1 MNIRTIIIN
10 SLRIALSVLNS
21 DQKKLA
27 ISLFLSLLQ
36 ESQTQSSETVKLST
50 QAVDKAFLP
59 YPPELVEFERLYDP
73 ETGGW
78 HVPPGII
85 TINQFNKELYPTV
98 FYDSVEREVGHFYH
112 AIVKMLKPTLILETG
127 VSRGYSTTC
136 VASALFEVGNSG
148 HIYAIDPADYP
159 HIWPDNLKEYITWI
173 PKCSQDSLPDVNM
186 NKYDL
191 LIIDSLH
198 DYDTCAWE
206 VINFEPLLKVGGI
219 ILMHDS
225 LCFDGVGAVV
235 CQLISNPR
243 FEVMTL
249 NTPRTHGNP
258 QSRCPG
264 LTMVRKL
271 KDGRPIVEFENKFS
285 GWFVGDTLT
294 VPYLENHISSINI
307 RSNISNV
314 SI

>member
-1 MNIRTIIIN
+1 MTFRIIIIYC
-10 SLRIALSVLNS
+10 LKIALRVLNK

-27 ISLFLSLLQ
+27 ISLLLSLLQ
-36 ESQTQSSETVKLST
+36 ESQSQSVEATKLTSQET
-50 QAVDKAFLP
+50 DIIDLP
-59 YPPELVEFERLYDP
+59 YPQELIDFEKLYDST
-73 ETGGW
+73 TGGW

-85 TINQFNKELYPTV
+85 KINQFKKELYPII
-98 FYDSVEREVGHFYH
+98 FYDSVEQEVGHFYYV
-112 AIVKMLKPTLILETG
+112 IVKMLKPAIVLETG

-136 VASALFEVGNSG
+136 VASALFENGKAG

-159 HIWPDNLKEYITWI
+159 HIWPEKLKAYITWI
-173 PKCSQDSLPDVNM
+173 PKRSQDALQDVNM
-186 NKYDL
+186 KKYDL

-219 ILMHDS
+219 ILMHDT

-235 CQLISNPR
+235 GQLITNSR
-243 FEVMTL
+243 FEVITL

-264 LTMVRKL
+264 LTLVRKL
-271 KDGRPIVEFENKFS
+271 KDGDPIIKYEDKFS
-285 GWFVGDTLT
+285 GWFVGDPLT
-294 VPYLENHISSINI
+294 VPYLESPI
-307 RSNISNV
+307 RANT
-314 SI
+314 